1 MKRPILSALTGLV
14 LMALA
19 CGSSAPAGTPAL
31 VASTSTPSPT
41 QTAVSVFDSGRT
53 VYGFFPSPPEATFES
68 VLNHF
73 QALGE
78 HADFVLVQQNIPWQ
92 DFAGG
97 VEGESQKRTDLVN
110 LMTLARQQELEAVF
124 VVDALNGLNRRE
136 FAGLPAGWDANF
148 ANPDV
153 RAAFTN
159 FALWIAREFHPRYLG
174 LASEINTYADA
185 HPDDFPN
192 YLSLYREVYA
202 LVKAEA
208 PETQIFVTFQWEDL
222 NNMFPTAAEGRE
234 AYETNWDQVE
244 AFEPELDVWVISS
257 YPFFTFPSGADI
269 PDDYY
274 SPLLARTTR
283 PLAVAEGG
291 FTSKPVGSGAITGTP
306 QDQVDYLNAIHNQ
319 LGERLAFWVYLLLD
333 DINPEAYAQV
343 MTEQGMA
350 ADDIETLGFFVSV
363 GLREFDGTPKPVLAV
378 WDRFRS
384 GP

>member
-1 MKRPILSALTGLV
+1 MKRPILFALTGLV
-14 LMALA
+14 FMALA
-19 CGSSAPAGTPAL
+19 CGSSAPAGTPAP
-31 VASTSTPSPT
+31 VASSPTPSPT
-41 QTAVSVFDSGRT
+41 QTAVSVFDSGRA

-68 VLNHF
+68 VVNHF

-78 HADFVLVQQNIPWQ
+78 HADFVLVQQNVPWQ
-92 DFAGG
+92 DFVGG
-97 VEGESQKRTDLVN
+97 AEGESQKRTDIIN

-136 FAGLPAGWDANF
+136 FMGLPAGWEASF

-159 FALWIAREFHPRYLG
+159 SALWITREFHPRYLG

-185 HPDDFPN
+185 HPDDFAN
-192 YLSLYREVYA
+192 YLSLYREVYT

-208 PETQIFVTFQWEDL
+208 PDTHIFVTFQWEDL

-274 SPLLARTTR
+274 TPLLARTTK

-291 FTSKPVGSGAITGTP
+291 FTSKPVGSGAITAGP

-333 DINPEAYAQV
+333 DINPQAYATT
-343 MTEQGMA
+343 MTEQGMD
-350 ADDIETLGFFVSV
+350 ADDMNTLGFFVSV
-363 GLREFDGTPKPVLAV
+363 GLREFDGTPKPALEV
-378 WDRFRS
+378 WDKFRS